1 MKNARAWHGILLAA
15 GKGTRFDA
23 SGARNKL
30 LQVLPSGATVAIS
43 SAQTLLSVLP
53 ASLAVV
59 SPLND
64 VLVSRLNAGGCTT
77 TICHDAHNGM
87 ASSLVHA
94 LKNSPDDCAGWII
107 ALADMPYVQ
116 ASTIA
121 LMVQVLD
128 SGAGIVAPT
137 YLGRRGNPVGF
148 SRDYLPQLLALK
160 GDKGA
165 RDLLKKFAVTEIAVD
180 DAGILQDIDVPHD
193 LPSSF
198 PTG

>member
-1 MKNARAWHGILLAA
+1 MKNARSWHGILLAA

-23 SGARNKL
+23 SGSRNKL
-30 LQVLPSGATVAIS
+30 LQALPSGATVALS

-64 VLVSRLNAGGCTT
+64 VLVSRLNAAGCPT

-94 LKNSPDDCAGWII
+94 LKHCPDDCTGWII

-116 ASTIA
+116 ADTISA
-121 LMVQVLD
+121 LVQALED
-128 SGAGIVAPT
+128 GAGIVAPT
-137 YLGRRGNPVGF
+137 YMGRRGNPVGF

-165 RDLLKKFAVTEIAVD
+165 RDLLKQLRVTEIEVD
-180 DAGILQDIDVPHD
+180 DVGILQDIDVPKD
-193 LPSSF
+193 LQ
-198 PTG
+198 

>member
-1 MKNARAWHGILLAA
+1 MKNARAWQGILLAA
-15 GKGTRFDA
+15 GKGARFDA

-30 LQVLPSGATVAIS
+30 LQALPSGSTVAVS

-53 ASLAVV
+53 STLAVI
-59 SPLND
+59 SPSND
-64 VLVSRLNAGGCTT
+64 ALVSLLYLVGCAT
-77 TICHDAHNGM
+77 TICQNAHEGM

-94 LKNSPDDCAGWII
+94 LKHAPDDCPGWII

-121 LMVQVLD
+121 ALVQALQE
-128 SGAGIVAPT
+128 GAGIVAPT

-165 RDLLKKFAVTEIAVD
+165 RDLLKALDVKELAVD
-180 DAGILQDIDVPHD
+180 DAGILQDIDVPQD
-193 LPSSF
+193 LH
-198 PTG
+198 

>member
-1 MKNARAWHGILLAA
+1 MKNSYAWHGILLAA

-23 SGARNKL
+23 SGSRNKL
-30 LQVLPSGATVAIS
+30 LQALPSGATVALS

-64 VLVSRLNAGGCTT
+64 VLVSLLNTAGCKT
-77 TICHDAHNGM
+77 TICHNAHNGM

-94 LKNSPDDCAGWII
+94 LKHSPDDCSGWII

-116 ASTIA
+116 ADTISA
-121 LMVQVLD
+121 LVHALED
-128 SGAGIVAPT
+128 GAGIVAPT
-137 YLGRRGNPVGF
+137 YMGRRGNPVGF

-165 RDLLKKFAVTEIAVD
+165 RDLLKQLRVTEIEVD
-180 DAGILQDIDVPHD
+180 DVGILQDIDVPKD
-193 LPSSF
+193 LQ
-198 PTG
+198 

>member
-1 MKNARAWHGILLAA
+1 MKNAHAWHGILLAA

-23 SGARNKL
+23 SGVRNKL
-30 LQVLPSGATVAIS
+30 LQALPSGIAVAVG
-43 SAQTLLSVLP
+43 SAQTLLTVLP
-53 ASLAVV
+53 TSLAVV
-59 SPLND
+59 SPSND
-64 VLVSRLNAGGCTT
+64 ALVSLLNAAGCKT
-77 TICHDAHNGM
+77 TICHNAQDGM

-94 LKNSPDDCAGWII
+94 LKHSSDDCAGWII

-116 ASTIA
+116 ADTIA
-121 LMVQVLD
+121 ALVQALEN
-128 SGAGIVAPT
+128 GAGIVAPI

-165 RDLLKKFAVTEIAVD
+165 RDLLKQLSVTEIEVD

-193 LPSSF
+193 LR
-198 PTG
+198 